1 MQNFGQ
7 LVKAAAQDSHVD
19 FVPGNPVT
27 PPGLVIDHISY
38 PGDPSLQF
46 GQAVSEFVHE
56 LHNPFT
62 TTDFLL
68 F

>member
-1 MQNFGQ
+1 MQIFGQ
-7 LVKAAAQDSHVD
+7 LVSSATLDLGNH
-19 FVPGNPVT
+19 VPGNPVT
-27 PPGLVIDHISY
+27 PPGQVIDHISY

-56 LHNPFT
+56 LHNPV
-62 TTDFLL
+62 TDFVL